1 MQQGNR
7 IYLSSPTT
15 YGEELQYI
23 QDAFA
28 KNWVAPLGENVNEFE
43 KEVASYIGIGHAAA
57 LSSGTAALHLAYI
70 LAGITEGDTVLCQ
83 DLTFSATANPLAYQ
97 HANVVFVDSE
107 RETWNMDPKALEKAF
122 SQYPEAKAVVVVNL
136 YGVPA
141 KLDEISAIC
150 EAHGA
155 VLIEDA
161 AESLGASYKGINTG
175 RFGKMAALS
184 FNGNKII
191 TTSGGGMLIS
201 DDEELIK
208 KARFLATQAREPK
221 PYYEH
226 KEIGYNYRMSNIV
239 AGIGRGQMIHLD
251 SHVQTKTEIYRTYE
265 KAFADI
271 PEMTMNPYLEDSV
284 PNFWLSCILLDE
296 QSKVTPTMI
305 REKLE
310 EENIESRPIWNPMH
324 KQPLFQHC
332 DYITLGESVSED
344 IFNRGLCLPS
354 GAADAGFCLRR
365 RRNVGPV
372 SERGPRAAFLQQ
384 HLPLPRPADPK
395 PARDLRSQ
403 KPAALSADPA
413 HQPQIHPRAADVLF
427 FRMRQRSGQQLLPA
441 SLQPPAAGRLSERRP
456 QRFVQRALP
465 DAERRAD

>member
-43 KEVASYIGIGHAAA
+43 KEVASYIGTGHAAA

-201 DDEELIK
+201 DDEELIN

-354 GAADAGFCLRR
+354 DIKNTEKDMDKIIQVIKG
-365 RRNVGPV
+365 
-372 SERGPRAAFLQQ
+372 
-384 HLPLPRPADPK
+384 
-395 PARDLRSQ
+395 
-403 KPAALSADPA
+403 
-413 HQPQIHPRAADVLF
+413 
-427 FRMRQRSGQQLLPA
+427 M
-441 SLQPPAAGRLSERRP
+441 
-456 QRFVQRALP
+456 FV
-465 DAERRAD
+465 